1 MSNTAFDF
9 YQNKQSTNT
18 NSRVKSLVSSSM
30 NGSSEQSSYRRNQ
43 NERNREQNQRSRSPQ
58 SQRTPQSQM
67 RTNNYSQSSNK
78 INLDSLLW
86 NEFLN

>member
-1 MSNTAFDF
+1 
-9 YQNKQSTNT
+9 
-18 NSRVKSLVSSSM
+18 
-30 NGSSEQSSYRRNQ
+30 
-43 NERNREQNQRSRSPQ
+43 
-58 SQRTPQSQM
+58 M